1 MIRFETFISMQ
12 KPKWFL
18 NQREQPVGFY
28 EGREGRGAIIRE
40 PQSRMISEWAASFL
54 CFTCSIFFFF
64 LCACFNHALT
74 FRFVFKASV
83 GAFFYNSV
91 DLDDVRRW
99 RWLRKRKRQ
108 RQRRCQLS
116 LHAVIREA
124 AAAATTTTMLTHLE
138 YVERDSPAPSI
149 RLSVR
154 LIDQLPLPSK

>member
-1 MIRFETFISMQ
+1 MVFKSKRAACRF
-12 KPKWFL
+12 L
-18 NQREQPVGFY
+18 R
-28 EGREGRGAIIRE
+28 REGWKGGNYQR
-40 PQSRMISEWAASFL
+40 AAESYDFWMSSSSSSIFFL
-54 CFTCSIFFFF
+54 CFTCSIFFF

-149 RLSVR
+149 RPSVR